1 MELYLKPKEG
11 LTIRKPDGSKLTAEG
26 ERVPRTSFWLK
37 RLADG
42 DVLTVEEAQAAQ
54 ADKEDDVKPAAK
66 ATNKKAKE

>member
-11 LTIRKPDGSKLTAEG
+11 LIIRKPDGSKLAAEG

-42 DVLTVEEAQAAQ
+42 DVINL
-54 ADKEDDVKPAAK
+54 KPAAK
-66 ATNKKAKE
+66 ATKKPQVKE

>member
-11 LTIRKPDGSKLTAEG
+11 LIIRKPDGSKLAAEG

-42 DVLTVEEAQAAQ
+42 DVVNM
-54 ADKEDDVKPAAK
+54 KPAAK
-66 ATNKKAKE
+66 ATNKKAEK

>member
-11 LTIRKPDGSKLTAEG
+11 LTIRKPDGSKLAAEG

-42 DVLTVEEAQAAQ
+42 DVLPVEEAQA
-54 ADKEDDVKPAAK
+54 DKEDVKPAAK
-66 ATNKKAKE
+66 ATNKKAEK

>member
-11 LTIRKPDGSKLTAEG
+11 LTLRKPDGSKLAAEG

-37 RLADG
+37 RFADG

-54 ADKEDDVKPAAK
+54 ADKEDVKPAAK